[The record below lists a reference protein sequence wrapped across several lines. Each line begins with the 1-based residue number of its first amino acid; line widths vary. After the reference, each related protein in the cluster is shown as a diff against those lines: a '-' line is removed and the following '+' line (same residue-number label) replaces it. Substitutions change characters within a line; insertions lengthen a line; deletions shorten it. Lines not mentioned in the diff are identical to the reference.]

1 MMEMILTKR
10 TAFMTFH
17 LATKKAMKTKIVIK
31 NQCMCSLVPVVLAS
45 TLMVLNGI
53 LVPSGLKPRAAE
65 SFSNPFGCL
74 AVCGGIDFDLVNMLA
89 RSSNEYAQKYL
100 LPKDR
105 NGRLHGQ
112 ASPNITVEE
121 MYHFLG
127 ITLRI
132 SLSPIDWGGYEA
144 YFSSRNRSVLGVEMY
159 ETEGFARK
167 FMSLN
172 RCKQIR
178 AAFHPED
185 RLAGLNGDKC
195 SLVLMFLLTRVA

>member
-1 MMEMILTKR
+1 MNTKDL
-10 TAFMTFH
+10 
-17 LATKKAMKTKIVIK
+17 LADY
-31 NQCMCSLVPVVLAS
+31 
-45 TLMVLNGI
+45 NG
-53 LVPSGLKPRAAE
+53 PSSLKPQVAE

-74 AVCGGIDFDLVNMLA
+74 AVCGGIDFDLVNRLA

-112 ASPNITVEE
+112 AFSNITVEE
-121 MYHFLG
+121 IYHFLG

-132 SLSPIDWGGYEA
+132 SLSPINWGGYEA

-172 RCKQIR
+172 
-178 AAFHPED
+178 
-185 RLAGLNGDKC
+185 
-195 SLVLMFLLTRVA
+195 